1 MIVGQLQIAI
11 AFLKRR
17 GHSRGDSPYPTPMSK
32 QISIELA
39 GRTLSGIATDMDAY
53 YVMGIMLP
61 EFFKIREQES
71 GLRQALK
78 RFSEE
83 HRELLEA
90 AEDPAKREAL
100 AEQIYDAWGER
111 IMFRLANNLDVRSGF
126 AQRICEIF
134 PDIDKTLV
142 SHDRWTDR
150 DGNVHDRSMVRLS
163 AEQALTIVGAIN
175 AIIVKEE
182 QSKPASKG
190 KGFAAKPQ
198 AKPTQRKESA
208 QDEVEPLQPEEP
220 VEDEI
225 ALLRAKIAE
234 LEAKG

>member
-1 MIVGQLQIAI
+1 MAI
-11 AFLKRR
+11 AFLSRR

-175 AIIVKEE
+175 AIIVAK
-182 QSKPASKG
+182 QSKPETKSKGKG
-190 KGFAAKPQ
+190 KGFAPSQ
-198 AKPTQRKESA
+198 
-208 QDEVEPLQPEEP
+208 VEPLQPEEP

-225 ALLRAKIAE
+225 TRLRAKLAE
-234 LEAKG
+234 LEAKA